1 VSGGRQSAASRSATD
16 SPLTAEPADRSVI
29 GRLRGL
35 FATPDEGWGSL
46 LALVVMM
53 LVAAFAVDEAKWIGY
68 VAGSKTTQ
76 TSFLPV
82 AVVLASL
89 AGFALARSRLGTLR
103 SHVVGA
109 TIGATYLLV
118 AVSGAISSAPSL
130 EERLRALNVS
140 VGAFIGDVV
149 VLGVRSGET
158 SIFGLLVGALLWGAA
173 QLGAFA
179 LFRRHRPGPA
189 ISLAATALLINMSI
203 TINDQLPH
211 LVIFMAAALLL
222 VVRTSLF
229 GQLEQWR
236 IRRIADSGYASQLF
250 LRSGATFVAVAIVS
264 SLVLAANASSAPL
277 RPMWDGA
284 LERMIDLGIEVN
296 HFIGGV
302 NGPARGPNLLF
313 TPTQTIREQWETSN
327 EPVFTAITADGRK
340 YNWRGSIYDRF
351 DGRSWQYVVDINST
365 VPAFEDLSGP
375 TNDRAFSVGRHEVLA
390 EVTSLAIGGSVI
402 VAPADPVRLDHEAT
416 VQTTADGGLLDIRIG
431 QSLEPGVS
439 YVVTSRVFDR
449 VGPGA
454 LTAADL
460 AAAGVQYGP
469 EMRRYIEIQN
479 GSIGDVTTRIAGNIV
494 SNLLPLE
501 RDPYHVALAVQN
513 YLHDSGGF
521 EYDTDVTGMCTG
533 ENFID
538 CFLREQRGYCEY
550 FASAMVMMLRTQ
562 QIPARYVTGFLPGR
576 LQEDGS
582 RLVERSAS
590 HAWVEVFFPGYG
602 WYPFDP
608 TPGLGDQGQEITN
621 LPTGV
626 PRATQKPGDS
636 AQTPFFG
643 PTPGSSG
650 AIPPPPPDVTSR
662 GGNQPLLA
670 LVIAVLVLATALLLV
685 VAARR
690 RRMPG
695 GAQLAYESVARMASR
710 FGYGPQPSQTAY
722 EYATQLAVVVP
733 AVREELQV
741 VATAKV
747 EALYGRREPSD
758 ELRRRLVQAYRR
770 VRLSLLRLLLR
781 RPHWLSLPRV
791 GRRRPPPDS

>member
-1 VSGGRQSAASRSATD
+1 VSGARQSGVSRPAAG
-16 SPLTAEPADRSVI
+16 SPLPAEPADRSVI

-35 FATPDEGWGSL
+35 FTTPDEGWGSL
-46 LALVVMM
+46 LALIVMM
-53 LVAAFAVDEAKWIGY
+53 LVVAFAVDESGWIGV
-68 VAGSKTTQ
+68 VAGTKTSQ

-89 AGFALARSRLGTLR
+89 VGFALGRSRLGTLR

-109 TIGATYLLV
+109 TIGAVYLLV

-130 EERLRALNVS
+130 EERLRALSAS
-140 VGAFIGDVV
+140 VGTFIGDVV
-149 VLGVRSGET
+149 VLGERSGET
-158 SIFGLLVGALLWGAA
+158 SIFALLVGALLWGAA
-173 QLGAFA
+173 YLGAFA

-189 ISLAATALLINMSI
+189 IALAATALLINMSI

-236 IRRIADSGYASQLF
+236 ARRIADSGYASQLF
-250 LRSGATFVAVAIVS
+250 LRSGTTFVAVAIIS

-327 EPVFTAITADGRK
+327 EPVFSAITADGRK

-351 DGRSWQYVVDINST
+351 DGRSWQYVVDDNTT
-365 VPAFEDLSGP
+365 VPANEDLQGS
-375 TNDRAFSVGRHEVLA
+375 TSDRALSVGRHEVLS
-390 EVTSLAIGGSVI
+390 EVTSLALGGSVI

-431 QSLEPGVS
+431 QSLEPGFS
-439 YVVTSRVFDR
+439 YVVRSRVFDN
-449 VGPGA
+449 VGAGA

-460 AAAGVQYGP
+460 ASAGVQYGP
-469 EMRRYIEIQN
+469 EMRRYIDIQN

-494 SNLLPLE
+494 SNLLPTQ
-501 RDPYHVALAVQN
+501 RDPYHIAFAMQN

-538 CFLREQRGYCEY
+538 CFLREKRGYCEY

-576 LQEDGS
+576 LQDDGS
-582 RLVERSAS
+582 RIVERSAS

-621 LPTGV
+621 LPSGA

-650 AIPPPPPDVTSR
+650 ALPPPPNVTPS
-662 GGNQPLLA
+662 GGSQPLLA
-670 LVIAVLVLATALLLV
+670 LVIAVLVLVTALLLV
-685 VAARR
+685 LVARR
-690 RRMPG
+690 RRIPG
-695 GAQLAYESVARMASR
+695 GAELAYESVARMASR

-747 EALYGRREPSD
+747 EALYGRREPSA
-758 ELRRRLVQAYRR
+758 ELRLRLMQAYRR
-770 VRLSLLRLLLR
+770 VRLSLLRLMLR
-781 RPHWLSLPRV
+781 RPNWLSLPHV
-791 GRRRPPPDS
+791 GRRRRPPDS

>member
-1 VSGGRQSAASRSATD
+1 VFT
-16 SPLTAEPADRSVI
+16 
-29 GRLRGL
+29 
-35 FATPDEGWGSL
+35 TPDVGWGSL
-46 LALVVMM
+46 LALIVMM
-53 LVAAFAVDEAKWIGY
+53 LVVAFAVDESGWIGV
-68 VAGSKTTQ
+68 VAGTKTSQ

-89 AGFALARSRLGTLR
+89 VGFALGRSRLGTLR

-109 TIGATYLLV
+109 TIGAVYLLV

-130 EERLRALNVS
+130 EERLRALSAS
-140 VGAFIGDVV
+140 VGTFIGDVV
-149 VLGVRSGET
+149 VLGERSGET
-158 SIFGLLVGALLWGAA
+158 SIFALLVGALLWGAA
-173 QLGAFA
+173 YLGAFA

-189 ISLAATALLINMSI
+189 IALAATALLINMSI

-236 IRRIADSGYASQLF
+236 ARRIADSGYASQLF
-250 LRSGATFVAVAIVS
+250 LRSGTTFVAVAIIS

-327 EPVFTAITADGRK
+327 EPVFSAITADGRK

-351 DGRSWQYVVDINST
+351 DGRSWQYVVDDNTT
-365 VPAFEDLSGP
+365 VPANEDLQGS
-375 TNDRAFSVGRHEVLA
+375 TSDRALSVGRHEVLS
-390 EVTSLAIGGSVI
+390 EVTSLALGGSVI

-431 QSLEPGVS
+431 QSLEPGFS
-439 YVVTSRVFDR
+439 YVVRSRVFDN
-449 VGPGA
+449 VGAGA

-460 AAAGVQYGP
+460 ASAGVQYGP
-469 EMRRYIEIQN
+469 EMRRYIDIQN

-494 SNLLPLE
+494 SNLLPTQ
-501 RDPYHVALAVQN
+501 RDPYHIAFAMQN

-538 CFLREQRGYCEY
+538 CFLREKRGYCEY

-576 LQEDGS
+576 LQDDGS
-582 RLVERSAS
+582 RIVERSAS

-621 LPTGV
+621 LPSGA

-650 AIPPPPPDVTSR
+650 ALPPPPNVTPS
-662 GGNQPLLA
+662 GGSQPLLA
-670 LVIAVLVLATALLLV
+670 LVIAVLVLVTALLLV
-685 VAARR
+685 LVARR
-690 RRMPG
+690 RRIPG
-695 GAQLAYESVARMASR
+695 GAELAYESVARMASR

-747 EALYGRREPSD
+747 EALYGRREPSA
-758 ELRRRLVQAYRR
+758 ELRLRLIQAYRR
-770 VRLSLLRLLLR
+770 VRLSLLRLMLR

-791 GRRRPPPDS
+791 GRRRRPPDS

>member
-1 VSGGRQSAASRSATD
+1 
-16 SPLTAEPADRSVI
+16 
-29 GRLRGL
+29 
-35 FATPDEGWGSL
+35 
-46 LALVVMM
+46 
-53 LVAAFAVDEAKWIGY
+53 
-68 VAGSKTTQ
+68 
-76 TSFLPV
+76 
-82 AVVLASL
+82 
-89 AGFALARSRLGTLR
+89 
-103 SHVVGA
+103 
-109 TIGATYLLV
+109 
-118 AVSGAISSAPSL
+118 
-130 EERLRALNVS
+130 
-140 VGAFIGDVV
+140 
-149 VLGVRSGET
+149 
-158 SIFGLLVGALLWGAA
+158 
-173 QLGAFA
+173 
-179 LFRRHRPGPA
+179 
-189 ISLAATALLINMSI
+189 
-203 TINDQLPH
+203 
-211 LVIFMAAALLL
+211 
-222 VVRTSLF
+222 
-229 GQLEQWR
+229 
-236 IRRIADSGYASQLF
+236 
-250 LRSGATFVAVAIVS
+250 
-264 SLVLAANASSAPL
+264 L

-327 EPVFTAITADGRK
+327 EPVFSAITADGRK

-351 DGRSWQYVVDINST
+351 DGRSWQYVVDDNTT
-365 VPAFEDLSGP
+365 VPANEDLQGTTS
-375 TNDRAFSVGRHEVLA
+375 DRALSVGRHEVLS

-402 VAPADPVRLDHEAT
+402 VAPADPVRLDEEAT

-439 YVVTSRVFDR
+439 YVVTSRVFDT
-449 VGPGA
+449 VGAGA

-460 AAAGVQYGP
+460 ASAGRDYSPYGQ
-469 EMRRYIEIQN
+469 MQRYIEIQN

-494 SNLLPLE
+494 SNLLPTQ
-501 RDPYHVALAVQN
+501 RDPYHIALAMQN
-513 YLHDSGGF
+513 YLHTTGGF

-538 CFLREQRGYCEY
+538 CFLREKRGYCEY
-550 FASAMVMMLRTQ
+550 FASAMVMMLRTE

-576 LQEDGS
+576 LQDDGS

-621 LPTGV
+621 LPSGA
-626 PRATQKPGDS
+626 PRATQKPGDA

-643 PTPGSSG
+643 PTPRSSAALPLPPNVTPSGGS
-650 AIPPPPPDVTSR
+650 
-662 GGNQPLLA
+662 QPLLA
-670 LVIAVLVLATALLLV
+670 LVIAVLVLVTALLLV
-685 VAARR
+685 LVARR
-690 RRMPG
+690 RRVPG

-733 AVREELQV
+733 AVRDELQV

-747 EALYGRREPSD
+747 EALYGRREPSA
-758 ELRRRLVQAYRR
+758 ELRLRLIQAYRR
-770 VRLSLLRLLLR
+770 VRLSLLRLMLR
-781 RPHWLSLPRV
+781 RPHWLTLPHV

>member
-1 VSGGRQSAASRSATD
+1 VSGARQSGVSRPAAG
-16 SPLTAEPADRSVI
+16 SPLPAEPADRSVI

-35 FATPDEGWGSL
+35 FTTPDEGWGSL
-46 LALVVMM
+46 LALIVMM
-53 LVAAFAVDEAKWIGY
+53 LVVAFAVDESGWIGV
-68 VAGSKTTQ
+68 VAGTKTSQ

-89 AGFALARSRLGTLR
+89 VGFALGRSRLGTLR

-109 TIGATYLLV
+109 TIGAVYLLV

-130 EERLRALNVS
+130 EERLRALSAS
-140 VGAFIGDVV
+140 VGTFIGDVV
-149 VLGVRSGET
+149 VLGERSGET
-158 SIFGLLVGALLWGAA
+158 SIFALLVGALLWGAA
-173 QLGAFA
+173 YLGAFA

-189 ISLAATALLINMSI
+189 IALAATALLINMSI

-236 IRRIADSGYASQLF
+236 ARRIADSGYASQLF
-250 LRSGATFVAVAIVS
+250 LRSGTTFVAVAIIS

-327 EPVFTAITADGRK
+327 EPVFSAITADGRK

-351 DGRSWQYVVDINST
+351 DGRSWQYVVDDNTT
-365 VPAFEDLSGP
+365 VPANEDLQGS
-375 TNDRAFSVGRHEVLA
+375 TSDRALSVGRHEVLS
-390 EVTSLAIGGSVI
+390 EVTSLALGGSVI

-431 QSLEPGVS
+431 QSLEPGFS
-439 YVVTSRVFDR
+439 YVVRSRVFDN
-449 VGPGA
+449 VGAGA

-460 AAAGVQYGP
+460 ASAGVQYGP
-469 EMRRYIEIQN
+469 EMRRYIDIQN

-494 SNLLPLE
+494 SNLLPTQ
-501 RDPYHVALAVQN
+501 RDPYHIAFAMQN

-538 CFLREQRGYCEY
+538 CFLREKRGYCEY

-576 LQEDGS
+576 LQDDGS
-582 RLVERSAS
+582 RIVERSAS

-621 LPTGV
+621 LPSGA

-650 AIPPPPPDVTSR
+650 ALPPPPNVTPS
-662 GGNQPLLA
+662 GGSQPLLA
-670 LVIAVLVLATALLLV
+670 LVIAVLVLVTALLLV
-685 VAARR
+685 LVARR
-690 RRMPG
+690 RRIPG
-695 GAQLAYESVARMASR
+695 GAELAYESVARMASR

-747 EALYGRREPSD
+747 EALYGRREPSA
-758 ELRRRLVQAYRR
+758 ELRLRLIQAYRR
-770 VRLSLLRLLLR
+770 VRLSLLRLMLR

-791 GRRRPPPDS
+791 GRRRRPPDS

>member
-1 VSGGRQSAASRSATD
+1 
-16 SPLTAEPADRSVI
+16 
-29 GRLRGL
+29 L
-35 FATPDEGWGSL
+35 FTTPDEGWGSL
-46 LALVVMM
+46 LALIVMM
-53 LVAAFAVDEAKWIGY
+53 LVVAFAVDESGWIGV
-68 VAGSKTTQ
+68 VAGTKTSQ

-89 AGFALARSRLGTLR
+89 VGFALGRSRLGTLR

-109 TIGATYLLV
+109 TIGAVYLLV

-130 EERLRALNVS
+130 EERLRALSAS
-140 VGAFIGDVV
+140 VGTFIGDVV
-149 VLGVRSGET
+149 VLGERSGET
-158 SIFGLLVGALLWGAA
+158 SIFALLVGALLWGAA
-173 QLGAFA
+173 YLGAFA

-189 ISLAATALLINMSI
+189 IALAATALLINMSI

-236 IRRIADSGYASQLF
+236 ARRIADSGYASQLF
-250 LRSGATFVAVAIVS
+250 LRSGTTFVAVAIIS

-327 EPVFTAITADGRK
+327 EPVFSAITADGRK

-351 DGRSWQYVVDINST
+351 DGRSWQYVVDDNTT
-365 VPAFEDLSGP
+365 VPANEDLQGS
-375 TNDRAFSVGRHEVLA
+375 TSDRALSVGRHEVLS
-390 EVTSLAIGGSVI
+390 EVTSLALGGSVI

-431 QSLEPGVS
+431 QSLEPGFS
-439 YVVTSRVFDR
+439 YVVRSRVFDN
-449 VGPGA
+449 VGAGA

-460 AAAGVQYGP
+460 ASAGVQYGP
-469 EMRRYIEIQN
+469 EMRRYIDIQN

-494 SNLLPLE
+494 SNLLPTQ
-501 RDPYHVALAVQN
+501 RDPYHIAFAMQN

-538 CFLREQRGYCEY
+538 CFLREKRGYCEY

-576 LQEDGS
+576 LQDDGS
-582 RLVERSAS
+582 RIVERSAS

-621 LPTGV
+621 LPSGA

-650 AIPPPPPDVTSR
+650 ALPPPPNVTPS
-662 GGNQPLLA
+662 GGSQPLLA
-670 LVIAVLVLATALLLV
+670 LVIAVLVLVTALLLV
-685 VAARR
+685 LVARR
-690 RRMPG
+690 RRIPG
-695 GAQLAYESVARMASR
+695 GAELAYESVARMASR

-747 EALYGRREPSD
+747 EALYGRREPSA
-758 ELRRRLVQAYRR
+758 ELRLRLIQAYRR
-770 VRLSLLRLLLR
+770 VRLSLLRLMLR

-791 GRRRPPPDS
+791 GRRRRPPDS

>member
-1 VSGGRQSAASRSATD
+1 MSNAGQSVASRPAGE
-16 SPLTAEPADRSVI
+16 PRQPAEPTDRSAV

-35 FATPDEGWGSL
+35 FATPEEGWGSL
-46 LALVVMM
+46 VALVVMM
-53 LVAAFAVDEAKWIGY
+53 LVAAFAVDEAAWVGY
-68 VAGSKTTQ
+68 VAGTKGTQ

-89 AGFALARSRLGTLR
+89 TGFALARSRLGTLR

-109 TIGATYLLV
+109 TFGAVYLLIS
-118 AVSGAISSAPSL
+118 VSAAISSAPSL
-130 EERLRALNVS
+130 EERLRALNTS
-140 VGAFIGDVV
+140 VGTFIGDVV

-158 SIFGLLVGALLWGAA
+158 SIFLLLVGALLWGAA

-189 ISLAATALLINMSI
+189 VSLAATALLINMSI
-203 TINDQLPH
+203 TIHDQLPH

-264 SLVLAANASSAPL
+264 SLVLAVNASSAPL

-284 LERMIDLGIEVN
+284 LEQMIDLGIEVN

-327 EPVFTAITADGRK
+327 EPVFSAITADGRK

-351 DGRSWQYVVDINST
+351 DGRSWQYVVDVNST

-402 VAPADPVRLDHEAT
+402 VAPADPVRLNHEAT

-431 QSLEPGVS
+431 QSLEPGTS

-449 VGPGA
+449 VGAGA

-460 AAAGVQYGP
+460 AGAGVRYGP
-469 EMRRYIEIQN
+469 EMQRYVDIQP
-479 GSIGDVTTRIAGNIV
+479 GSIGTFTTRVADNIV
-494 SNLLPLE
+494 TQLPTNE
-501 RDPYHVALAVQN
+501 RDPYHVALAIQN
-513 YLHDSGGF
+513 YLHDTGGF

-538 CFLREQRGYCEY
+538 CFLREERGYCEY

-590 HAWVEVFFPGYG
+590 HAWVEVFFPGFG
-602 WYPFDP
+602 WVPFDP
-608 TPGLGDQGQEITN
+608 TPGLTDVGQEITN
-621 LPTGV
+621 LPTGA
-626 PRATQKPGDS
+626 PRATQKPGD
-636 AQTPFFG
+636 AGQTPFFG
-643 PTPGSSG
+643 PTPGASG
-650 AIPPPPPDVTSR
+650 AIPPSPDVTPR
-662 GGNQPLLA
+662 GGSQPLLA
-670 LVIAVLVLATALLLV
+670 LVIAVLVLATAFLLIV
-685 VAARR
+685 VSRR

-710 FGYGPQPSQTAY
+710 FGYGPVPSQTAY
-722 EYATQLAVVVP
+722 EYASQLAVVVP
-733 AVREELQV
+733 AVRDELQV

-758 ELRRRLVQAYRR
+758 ELRLRLSHAYRR

-791 GRRRPPPDS
+791 GRRPPPNS

>member
-1 VSGGRQSAASRSATD
+1 VSGARQSGVSRPAAG
-16 SPLTAEPADRSVI
+16 SPLPAEPADRSVI

-35 FATPDEGWGSL
+35 FTTPDEGWGSL
-46 LALVVMM
+46 LALIVMM
-53 LVAAFAVDEAKWIGY
+53 LVVAFAVDESGWIGV
-68 VAGSKTTQ
+68 VAGTKTSQ

-89 AGFALARSRLGTLR
+89 VGFALGRSRLGTLR
-103 SHVVGA
+103 SHVAGA
-109 TIGATYLLV
+109 TIGAAYLLV

-130 EERLRALNVS
+130 EERLRALSAS
-140 VGAFIGDVV
+140 VGTFIGDVV
-149 VLGVRSGET
+149 VLGERSGET
-158 SIFGLLVGALLWGAA
+158 SIFALLVGALLWGAA
-173 QLGAFA
+173 YLGAFA

-189 ISLAATALLINMSI
+189 IALAATALLINMSI

-236 IRRIADSGYASQLF
+236 ARRIADSGYASQLF
-250 LRSGATFVAVAIVS
+250 LRSGTTFVAVAIIS

-327 EPVFTAITADGRK
+327 EPVFSAITADGRK

-351 DGRSWQYVVDINST
+351 DGRSWQYVVDDNTT
-365 VPAFEDLSGP
+365 VPANEDLQGS
-375 TNDRAFSVGRHEVLA
+375 TSDRALSVGRHEVLS
-390 EVTSLAIGGSVI
+390 EVTSLALGGSVI

-431 QSLEPGVS
+431 QSLEPGFS
-439 YVVTSRVFDR
+439 YVVRSRVFDN
-449 VGPGA
+449 VGAGA

-460 AAAGVQYGP
+460 ASAGVQYGP
-469 EMRRYIEIQN
+469 EMRRYIDIQN

-494 SNLLPLE
+494 SNLLPTQ
-501 RDPYHVALAVQN
+501 RDPYHIAFAMQN

-538 CFLREQRGYCEY
+538 CFLREKRGYCEY

-576 LQEDGS
+576 LQDDGS
-582 RLVERSAS
+582 RIVERSAS

-621 LPTGV
+621 LPSGA

-650 AIPPPPPDVTSR
+650 ALPPPPNVTPS
-662 GGNQPLLA
+662 GGSQPLLA
-670 LVIAVLVLATALLLV
+670 LVIAVLVLVTALLLV
-685 VAARR
+685 LVARR
-690 RRMPG
+690 RRIPG
-695 GAQLAYESVARMASR
+695 GAELAYESVARMASR

-747 EALYGRREPSD
+747 EALYGRREPSA
-758 ELRRRLVQAYRR
+758 ELRLRLIQAYRR
-770 VRLSLLRLLLR
+770 VRLSLLRLMLR

-791 GRRRPPPDS
+791 GRRRRPPDS